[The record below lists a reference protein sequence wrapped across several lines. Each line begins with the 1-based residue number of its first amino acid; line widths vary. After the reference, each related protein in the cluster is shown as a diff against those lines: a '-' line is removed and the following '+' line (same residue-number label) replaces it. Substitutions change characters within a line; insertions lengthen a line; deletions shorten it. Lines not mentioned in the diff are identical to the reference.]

1 MKVSTPNTK
10 SSFPITLESLQQQLE
25 AVDRLLKGRD
35 HEDIY
40 RCAIVLMASVVI
52 GNDVEHL
59 AAFTQYPREFLNAIS
74 TRMQEA
80 ELWVDD
86 LIRCEHWNDKN
97 GKNRFDLDFWM
108 DTLVAHG
115 SWSRELDECGN
126 YQYEQVGPEPEDLEF
141 IQ

>member
-1 MKVSTPNTK
+1 MKVSRPNTK
-10 SSFPITLESLQQQLE
+10 QRFLITLESLQQQLE

-40 RCAIVLMASVVI
+40 RCAIILTASGVI
-52 GNDVEHL
+52 GNDVERL
-59 AAFTQYPREFLNAIS
+59 AAFTRYPLEFLNGIS

-80 ELWVDD
+80 ELWVGD
-86 LIRCEHWNDKN
+86 LVRCDHWNDEK
-97 GKNRFDLDFWM
+97 GKNRFDFWM

-126 YQYEQVGPEPEDLEF
+126 YQYVQVGPEPEDFEI